1 MIEIEA
7 VYSRQWE
14 TVWSSSIE
22 PTWTQ
27 IEKQSKPIL
36 FGSYYRPS
44 STHLES
50 LEDFDA
56 SLSKLGSSLDRNN
69 VTIGGHFNAPDMNLN
84 EEIPPFLL
92 HLRDNHDLQQDV
104 NKPTRR
110 TETSNNILDVVFS
123 SISSVIGDV
132 KVVPGI
138 SDHDIVFFT
147 VNLSCHRKKI
157 AKRKIYISDAAMTKP
172 RPNWL
177 IMDGLPLLLVH
188 LWFIRGGKDS
198 SVSQSAIP

>member
-1 MIEIEA
+1 MRNGMVIIHQTDMDTNWKAVQTHTIRILLSTQFYSPRKSWRIWRIIIKARKQSRQKQRNNWRTLQRTGYEFERRNSPVSPASERLIEI
-7 VYSRQWE
+7 
-14 TVWSSSIE
+14 ID
-22 PTWTQ
+22 
-27 IEKQSKPIL
+27 
-36 FGSYYRPS
+36 
-44 STHLES
+44 H
-50 LEDFDA
+50 
-56 SLSKLGSSLDRNN
+56 
-69 VTIGGHFNAPDMNLN
+69 
-84 EEIPPFLL
+84 
-92 HLRDNHDLQQDV
+92 HDLYQDV

-157 AKRKIYISDAAMTKP
+157 AKRKIYIRDAAMTKP

-177 IMDGLPLLLVH
+177 IVDGLPLLLVH
-188 LWFIRGGKDS
+188 LRFIRGGKDS